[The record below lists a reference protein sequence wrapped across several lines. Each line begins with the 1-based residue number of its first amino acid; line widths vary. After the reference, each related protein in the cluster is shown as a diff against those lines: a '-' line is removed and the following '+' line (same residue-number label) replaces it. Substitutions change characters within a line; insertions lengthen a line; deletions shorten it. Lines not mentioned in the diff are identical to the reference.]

1 MNILLQ
7 VAKRWHGDFL
17 YGGKSDNKILKQKI
31 TIKCPRGS
39 FLKDTLGGIFTK
51 NSTDAH
57 GGEMIL
63 KLENIRDQ
71 TKMKRLW
78 ESQQFSVIW
87 TTDLYR
93 NRLHMT

>member
-17 YGGKSDNKILKQKI
+17 YGGKSDNEILTQKI
-31 TIKCPRGS
+31 IIKCPRGS
-39 FLKDTLGGIFTK
+39 FQKDTHGGIFTK
-51 NSTDAH
+51 KNSKDAH

-71 TKMKRLW
+71 TKMKKRLW
-78 ESQQFSVIW
+78 ESQQFSLIS
-87 TTDLYR
+87 TTDIQ
-93 NRLHMT
+93 TESS